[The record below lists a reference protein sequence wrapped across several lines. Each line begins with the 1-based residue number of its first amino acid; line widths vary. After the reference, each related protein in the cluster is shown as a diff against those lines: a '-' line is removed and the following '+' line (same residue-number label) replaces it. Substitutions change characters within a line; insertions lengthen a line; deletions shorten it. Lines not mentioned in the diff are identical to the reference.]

1 MASRIGRLSAVWSFA
16 FALGTAL
23 TFFALARWAGEAP
36 LTGAV
41 GGTAWVFIL
50 SLIVAMPLMAAWAR
64 RLEARP
70 TPRVDQ
76 TPMTLSVG
84 VWLCTVSFLFLVLG
98 PWLGFTIALL
108 VAGVWM
114 VAVAVLCW
122 MVCVSHRESTQS
134 HGGQS

>member
-1 MASRIGRLSAVWSFA
+1 MASRIGRLSAVWSLA

-36 LTGAV
+36 LTGVV

-64 RLEARP
+64 QLETRP
-70 TPRVDQ
+70 TPRVDR

-84 VWLCTVSFLFLVLG
+84 VWLCTVPFLVLVLG
-98 PWLGFTIALL
+98 PWLGFTTTLL

-114 VAVAVLCW
+114 VAVALLCW
-122 MVCVSHRESTQS
+122 MVCVTHRESTQS
-134 HGGQS
+134 HGGKS